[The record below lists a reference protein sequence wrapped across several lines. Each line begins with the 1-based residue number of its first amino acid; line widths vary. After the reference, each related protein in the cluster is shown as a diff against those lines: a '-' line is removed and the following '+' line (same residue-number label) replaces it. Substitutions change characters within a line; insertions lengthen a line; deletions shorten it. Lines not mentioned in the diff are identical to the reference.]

1 MVTRFKIFILII
13 VLFTPSAIFAHKVSL
28 EDKTLQE
35 IVNNRMALM
44 QKIKSTSSQ
53 ISKLLMSDDYN
64 TIIEMNNTLLQAA
77 KDFKDHFPEGSQY
90 KSASDEIW
98 NDRDTFNEYIDKFIN
113 DIEMIDLSIELE
125 DNEMLSDSFKNM
137 AANCGS
143 CHKKFK
149 N

>member
-1 MVTRFKIFILII
+1 MVTQFKIFLLTIILLI
-13 VLFTPSAIFAHKVSL
+13 PSVIFAHKVTL
-28 EDKTLQE
+28 EDKTLEE
-35 IVNNRMALM
+35 IVKNRMALM

-53 ISKLLMSDDYN
+53 ISKLLMSDDFN
-64 TIIEMNNTLLQAA
+64 TIIELNNTLLDSA
-77 KDFKDHFPEGSQY
+77 KDFKDHFPEGTQY
-90 KSASDEIW
+90 KTAKDEIW
-98 NDRDTFNEYIDKFIN
+98 NDRDTFNQYIDKFIN
-113 DIEMIDLSIELE
+113 DIEMIALSIELE

>member
-1 MVTRFKIFILII
+1 MVTQFRIFLFIIILLI
-13 VLFTPSAIFAHKVSL
+13 PSLIFAHKVTL
-28 EDKTLQE
+28 EDKSLEE
-35 IVNNRMALM
+35 IVNNRMAIM
-44 QKIKSTSSQ
+44 QKIKNTSTQ

-64 TIIEMNNTLLQAA
+64 TIIELNNILLNSAEE
-77 KDFKDHFPEGSQY
+77 FKDQFPEGSQY

-98 NDRDTFNEYIDKFIN
+98 NDRDIFNQYIDKFTN
-113 DIEMIDLSIELE
+113 DIEMITLSIELE
-125 DNEMLSDSFKNM
+125 DNEMLNSSFKEM

>member
-90 KSASDEIW
+90 ESASDEIW

>member
-1 MVTRFKIFILII
+1 MVTQFKIFLLTIILLI
-13 VLFTPSAIFAHKVSL
+13 PSVIFAHKVTL
-28 EDKTLQE
+28 EDKTLEE
-35 IVNNRMALM
+35 IVKNRMALM

-64 TIIEMNNTLLQAA
+64 TIIELNNTLLHAA

-90 KSASDEIW
+90 KSASNEIW
-98 NDRDTFNEYIDKFIN
+98 NDRDTFNQYIDKFIN
-113 DIEMIDLSIELE
+113 DIEMIGLSIELE
-125 DNEMLSDSFKNM
+125 DNEMLGDSFKNM

>member
-98 NDRDTFNEYIDKFIN
+98 NDRDTFNQYIDKFIN

>member
-13 VLFTPSAIFAHKVSL
+13 ALFTPSAIFAHKVSL

-35 IVNNRMALM
+35 IVNKRMALM

-98 NDRDTFNEYIDKFIN
+98 NDRDTFNQYIDKFIN

>member
-13 VLFTPSAIFAHKVSL
+13 ALFTPSAICAHKVSL

-98 NDRDTFNEYIDKFIN
+98 NDRDTFNQYIDKFIN

>member
-1 MVTRFKIFILII
+1 MVTQFKIFLLTIILLI
-13 VLFTPSAIFAHKVSL
+13 PSVIFAHKVTL
-28 EDKTLQE
+28 EDKTLEE
-35 IVNNRMALM
+35 IVKNRMALM

-64 TIIEMNNTLLQAA
+64 TIIELNNTLLHAA

-90 KSASDEIW
+90 KSASNEIW
-98 NDRDTFNEYIDKFIN
+98 NDRDTFNQYIDKFIN
-113 DIEMIDLSIELE
+113 DIEMMGLSIELE
-125 DNEMLSDSFKNM
+125 DNEMLGDSFKNM